1 MINFGR
7 IGAVSGDSGE
17 VFRQATVRE
26 KLVQEGLSQQSAGSM
41 ASESPDEAER
51 PRTREEASRPSG
63 YAAMSSTS
71 RSQPQRVWI

>member
-26 KLVQEGLSQQSAGSM
+26 KLVQEGLPQQSAGSM

-51 PRTREEASRPSG
+51 PRTRAEASRPCRIRPTI
-63 YAAMSSTS
+63 Y
-71 RSQPQRVWI
+71 RQPRLCKTP